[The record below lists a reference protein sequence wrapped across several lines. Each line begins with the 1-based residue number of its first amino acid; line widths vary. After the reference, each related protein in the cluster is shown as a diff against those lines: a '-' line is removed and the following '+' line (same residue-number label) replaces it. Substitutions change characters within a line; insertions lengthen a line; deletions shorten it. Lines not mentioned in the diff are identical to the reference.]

1 MLSLDEL
8 LHPVTPAEFLADYYG
23 RKPLHIPAQ
32 PDGTRRELLTW
43 DAYNYLLDQQGIWTS
58 QSLRPM
64 RDHIPVHPDQYCRT
78 LQTVN
83 GSVKRPWTPKL
94 EVFVAAG
101 SSLVAN
107 EVHHLH
113 PPLTRLGAMLGEAF
127 GAGIGS
133 NVYFSS
139 KGIRA
144 FGTHFDNHEVFAI
157 QTEGEKVWNIYEH
170 RADNPAI
177 SLPDNMETRRWFE
190 RTRGPLMTQVEMK
203 PGDLLY
209 LPRGQYHDALAT
221 TGPSLHVTFAVN
233 PQNGQAVVALLEKL
247 AAGHALFRDWLPTP
261 RTDDSTALKVHLQ
274 ALGALLSDLVQSD
287 GMVEELAKA
296 HQRQLDRPAGFS
308 LPELPPLTMYR
319 TTGRA
324 FPATRPALR
333 AIYDWAIAERQF
345 AAEDMVATFESFS
358 ASEVRSGLE
367 AAERAGAVEPL

>member
-23 RKPLHIPAQ
+23 RKPLHIPAG
-32 PDGTRRELLTW
+32 PDGRRRDLLTW
-43 DAYNYLLDQQGIWTS
+43 DAYNYLLNQPGIWTS

-78 LQTVN
+78 IQTAS
-83 GSVKRPWTPKL
+83 GPVKRPWTPKL

-127 GAGIGS
+127 AAGIGS

-170 RADNPAI
+170 RAGNPGIA
-177 SLPDNMETRRWFE
+177 LPDNMETRRWFE
-190 RTRGPLMTQVEMK
+190 RTRGALMTQVEMK

-209 LPRGQYHDALAT
+209 VPRGQYHDALAT

-233 PQNGQAVVALLEKL
+233 PQTGHAVVALLDRL
-247 AAGHALFRDWLPTP
+247 AAEHALFRDWLPSV
-261 RTDDSTALKVHLQ
+261 RTDDGKVLKAHLQ
-274 ALGALLSDLVQSD
+274 ALAALLSELAQSD
-287 GMVEELAKA
+287 SMVEELGRTQ
-296 HQRQLDRPAGFS
+296 QRQLDRPAGFN
-308 LPELPPLTMYR
+308 LPQLPPITLYR
-319 TTGRA
+319 TTGKA

-333 AIYDWAIAERQF
+333 VIYDWAIAERQF
-345 AAEDMVATFESFS
+345 AVEDMIATFEALSG
-358 ASEVRSGLE
+358 AEIHEGLE
-367 AAERAGAVEPL
+367 AAERAGAIASL